1 MRSGQVRNLSCVP
14 MELAATQAQFT
25 TLLDNEVLARL
36 EKMRLMPRRRLTN
49 RSRGEHHAAKGG
61 TSTEFADYRDYVA
74 GDDVR
79 YVDWNIFAARTA
91 VCRCTGMKKR
101 CCGDNRRCVVVD
113 AVRRKVRTGA
123 ATGRR
128 VRLMG
133 LMNVDVSTFV
143 CNHAGREPLFL
154 PPCTGRVSRRRLFD
168 FLEKIEGGGDF
179 PIDQAVEA
187 ALRRHRG
194 RGIVVL
200 LSDFL
205 TFGDLERPLNML
217 FSAGLE
223 VFAVQVL
230 APSELNPEVTGD
242 IRLVDCESGHT
253 VDVSSAGDLLGIYQE
268 HRLALEE
275 ELGILCRQRSG
286 RFLSISSRDP
296 LEWVLFD
303 LLRRKGWAR

>member
-1 MRSGQVRNLSCVP
+1 MDLLN
-14 MELAATQAQFT
+14 TQAQFT
-25 TLLDNEVLARL
+25 SLLENETLARL
-36 EKMRLMPRRRLTN
+36 ERMRLLPRRRLTN

-61 TSTEFADYRDYVA
+61 TSTEFADYRDYVP

-79 YVDWNIFAARTA
+79 YVDWNIFARLERPY
-91 VCRCTGMKKR
+91 VKLYRHEEEMH
-101 CCGDNRRCVVVD
+101 VVSIVD
-113 AVRRKVRTGA
+113 ASSSMQFDGKFERARQLA
-123 ATGRR
+123 AAFG
-128 VRLMG
+128 LMG
-133 LMNVDVSTFV
+133 LMNVERVSSFS
-143 CNHAGREPLFL
+143 CNHVGKEPIFL

-179 PIDQAVEA
+179 PIELAVEA
-187 ALRRHRG
+187 VLRRHRG
-194 RGIVVL
+194 RGVVVL

-205 TFGDLERPLNML
+205 TFGDLERPLNRL

-223 VFAVQVL
+223 VFAVQIL
-230 APSELNPEVTGD
+230 SPSEINPEVTGD
-242 IRLVDCESGHT
+242 IRLIDCESGRM
-253 VDVSSAGDLLGIYQE
+253 VDVSSADDLLGIYEE

-303 LLRRKGWAR
+303 LLRRKGWVR

>member
-1 MRSGQVRNLSCVP
+1 
-14 MELAATQAQFT
+14 MELTTSQAQFT
-25 TLLDNEVLARL
+25 TLLDNDALSRL
-36 EKMRLMPRRRLTN
+36 EKMRLCPRRRLTN

-79 YVDWNIFAARTA
+79 YVDWNIFARLERPY
-91 VCRCTGMKKR
+91 VKLYRHEEEMH
-101 CCGDNRRCVVVD
+101 VVPIVD
-113 AVRRKVRTGA
+113 ASSSMQYDGKFERARQLA
-123 ATGRR
+123 AAVG
-128 VRLMG
+128 LMG
-133 LMNVDVSTFV
+133 LMNVERVSAYV
-143 CNHAGREPLFL
+143 CNHRGREPLFL
-154 PPCTGRVSRRRLFD
+154 PPCSGRVSRRRLFE

-187 ALRRHRG
+187 VLRRHRG
-194 RGIVVL
+194 RGIAVI

-217 FSAGLE
+217 YSAGLE
-223 VFAVQVL
+223 VFAVQIL
-230 APSELNPEVTGD
+230 APSEINPEITGD

-253 VDVSSAGDLLGIYQE
+253 IDVSSAGDLLGIYEE
-268 HRLALEE
+268 HRAALEE
-275 ELGILCRQRSG
+275 ELAILCRQRSG

-303 LLRRKGWAR
+303 LFRRKGWVR